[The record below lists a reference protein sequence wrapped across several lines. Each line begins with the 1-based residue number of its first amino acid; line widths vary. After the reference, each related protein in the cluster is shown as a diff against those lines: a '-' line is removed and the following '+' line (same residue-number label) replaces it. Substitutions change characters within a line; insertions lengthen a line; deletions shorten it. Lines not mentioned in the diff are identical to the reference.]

1 MRMDRA
7 DRAKQFAPF
16 DALRGLREALA
27 EKEREHERQER
38 ALLSEE
44 QQEELSRA
52 LAVARAG
59 DEAEALCYEDGFY
72 IRVRGRIARIDLSLR
87 FVQIGEGRIPFAD
100 LFGLKIVR
108 RGWGGEGEG

>member
-44 QQEELSRA
+44 RQEELSRA
-52 LAVARAG
+52 LAALCVG
-59 DEAEALCYEDGFY
+59 DEAEALCYEDGSY
-72 IRVRGRIARIDLSLR
+72 IRVRGRVARIDVTFR
-87 FVQIGEGRIPFAD
+87 FVQIGEGRIAFAD
-100 LFGLKIVR
+100 LFELKLVR
-108 RGWGGEGEG
+108 RGQRGDQ